1 MLPVS
6 VLAIWVQRQET
17 RATLEAAQDTQSV
30 MASSLTAA
38 ISRYVADLESVFE
51 MAAAH
56 ASTGHEPA
64 GMRELLARM
73 HFHHLCVVDK
83 DYVIRFWLALD
94 GKVLKGRIRD
104 RLIEHLDPQF
114 KAAAADATEVFFS
127 AAGSD
132 YAGRPTVWMVR
143 SLSDGRFAL
152 GGVSTEFLV
161 TLARQVSFGR
171 GGHAAIVD
179 SRGRVLAHPKDDWR
193 KELKDLSG
201 VGPVKA
207 MIERKSGSMV
217 FHSPATQS
225 DMVAGYAVVPRTG
238 WGVMVPMP
246 MAAIEARAAE
256 FGRAA
261 WLVVLVGFAAAL
273 VASWFVARHLTDP
286 IRAVADAAR
295 QFTAGRLDARAPVPM
310 QPVELKE
317 LGSSFNAMAAEV
329 EAKNVALSQAVGR
342 AEAASRT
349 KSDFLAN
356 VSHEVRTPLNAILGF
371 SELMRASIYGPM
383 GHPKYV
389 NYVEHI
395 HNSAQHLLGLV
406 NTVLDLSKAESG
418 MLDVTLESVDVAA
431 IVAECAPMVETQAKS
446 GGIRLVRRVEGR
458 LPHARADRNRLKQVL
473 LNLLSNAV
481 KFTPAGGEI
490 SIEAERAGDHG
501 VRIRVRDTGIGI
513 EEKDIP
519 RVLAP
524 FGRVESPWHRRQE
537 GTGLGL
543 PLSRRMMDAMGGQ
556 FTLTSVP
563 GLGTVATIELPA
575 SDVPATAS
583 AQPIAAQ

>member
-1 MLPVS
+1 M
-6 VLAIWVQRQET
+6 
-17 RATLEAAQDTQSV
+17 
-30 MASSLTAA
+30 
-38 ISRYVADLESVFE
+38 
-51 MAAAH
+51 
-56 ASTGHEPA
+56 
-64 GMRELLARM
+64 
-73 HFHHLCVVDK
+73 VDK

-94 GKVLKGRIRD
+94 GKVLEGRIRD
-104 RLIEHLDPQF
+104 RLVEHLSPQF
-114 KAAAADATEVFFS
+114 KAASSDASEVFFS
-127 AAGSD
+127 AAAND
-132 YAGRPTVWMVR
+132 YAGRPTIWMVR

-161 TLARQVSFGR
+161 ALALQVSFGR

-179 SRGRVLAHPKDDWR
+179 SRGRVLAHPKEEWR

-201 VGPVKA
+201 VGPVGA
-207 MIERKSGSMV
+207 MLERKSGSMV

-225 DMVAGYAVVPRTG
+225 DMVAGYAVVARTG

-261 WLVVLVGFAAAL
+261 WLVVLVGFAATL
-273 VASWFVARHLTDP
+273 VASWFVARYLTDP

-295 QFTAGRLDARAPVPM
+295 QFMAGRLDARAPEPG
-310 QPVELKE
+310 QPVEIEE
-317 LGSSFNAMAAEV
+317 LGASFNAMAAEMA
-329 EAKNVALSQAVGR
+329 AKNVALSQAAGR

-371 SELMRASIYGPM
+371 TELMRGSIYGPL

-389 NYVEHI
+389 SYVEHV

-406 NTVLDLSKAESG
+406 NAVLDLSKAESG
-418 MLDVTLESVDVAA
+418 MLDVTLEPVDVAA
-431 IVAECAPMVETQAKS
+431 IVAECTPMVETQAKS
-446 GGIRLVRRVEGR
+446 GGIRLEWRVADR
-458 LPHARADRNRLKQVL
+458 LPRARADRSRLKQVL

-490 SIEAERAGDHG
+490 WVEAEAVDERRLR
-501 VRIRVRDTGIGI
+501 VRVRDTGIGI
-513 EEKDIP
+513 EENDIP
-519 RVLAP
+519 RVMAP
-524 FGRVESPWHRRQE
+524 FGRVENPWHRRQE

-543 PLSRRMMDAMGGQ
+543 PLSRRMVDAMGGQ

-563 GLGTVATIELPA
+563 GLGTVATVELPVSEA
-575 SDVPATAS
+575 PAAAPARS
-583 AQPIAAQ
+583 IAAQ